1 MVFQHEGESIQSYLF
16 GSRLNQFIRWGEE
29 NNQRALKNIISYY
42 AEAPAG
48 LTVSVRAEESG
59 ADAEGRKEKLRRRY
73 DNLKNK
79 GTE

>member
-1 MVFQHEGESIQSYLF
+1 MDGIFFREWVQ
-16 GSRLNQFIRWGEE
+16 EE

-48 LTVSVRAEESG
+48 LTVSVRAEEPG